1 MHVRCNGLGVILL
14 QKNPKDNKL
23 HPVYYMSCKTIETE
37 STYTSYEL
45 EVLAV
50 IRALDKFRH
59 YLLGMRFKIVTDCI
73 AFKQTLSKVKLSA
86 KIARWALM
94 VEEFDVIVEHRASPR
109 MKHVDALSRYPV
121 IIWQLVA
128 KIILY

>member
-1 MHVRCNGLGVILL
+1 
-14 QKNPKDNKL
+14 
-23 HPVYYMSCKTIETE
+23 MSCKTTETE
-37 STYTSYEL
+37 SRYTSYEL
-45 EVLAV
+45 EVLTV

-86 KIARWALM
+86 KIARWTLM

-109 MKHVDALSRYPV
+109 MKHVDAV
-121 IIWQLVA
+121 IRLWRLVA

>member
-1 MHVRCNGLGVILL
+1 
-14 QKNPKDNKL
+14 
-23 HPVYYMSCKTIETE
+23 
-37 STYTSYEL
+37 
-45 EVLAV
+45 
-50 IRALDKFRH
+50 
-59 YLLGMRFKIVTDCI
+59 
-73 AFKQTLSKVKLSA
+73 
-86 KIARWALM
+86 M